1 MTRVGILP
9 TLVTM
14 ANGYC
19 GLLAIFKTHDGKFGS
34 AALFILI
41 AMIFDVLDGMV
52 ARKAGITSSFGAYL
66 DSLCDAISFGVAP
79 AFLVKAAVEASGYNV
94 YGPKLLTV
102 LTSIF
107 ALCALLRLARYN
119 VEHTVGEGTTT
130 EEGTTVE
137 SFAGMPTP
145 GAAGI
150 LASLVFLQGD
160 EHRLL
165 DYGFLHY
172 LLPVMCAVLGYLMVS
187 RVPYL
192 HASRL
197 LKRRRDFAYLFRVVV
212 VAVVLV
218 RFPHECTAV
227 AFLLYGFSGPVRLML
242 RRAPGPDEPP
252 EAEAP
257 DGP

>member
-1 MTRVGILP
+1 
-9 TLVTM
+9 
-14 ANGYC
+14 
-19 GLLAIFKTHDGKFGS
+19 AIFKTHDGKFGA

-52 ARKAGITSSFGAYL
+52 ARKAGITSRFGAYL

-79 AFLVKAAVEASGYNV
+79 AFLVKAAVEASGYNL
-94 YGPKLLTV
+94 YGAKLLTV

-107 ALCALLRLARYN
+107 ALCAFLRLARYN

-130 EEGTTVE
+130 EEGTAVE

-150 LASLVFLQGD
+150 AASLVFLQEEGGW
-160 EHRLL
+160 LV
-165 DYGFLHY
+165 DYGFLY
-172 LLPVMCAVLGYLMVS
+172 FLLPVISAVLGYLMVS

-197 LKRRRDFAYLFRVVV
+197 LKRRHDFAYLFRVVV

-227 AFLLYGFSGPVRLML
+227 AFLLYGFSGPVRLL
-242 RRAPGPDEPP
+242 LGRGPALAEP
-252 EAEAP
+252 AEADESETP
-257 DGP
+257 

>member
-1 MTRVGILP
+1 
-9 TLVTM
+9 
-14 ANGYC
+14 
-19 GLLAIFKTHDGKFGS
+19 
-34 AALFILI
+34 
-41 AMIFDVLDGMV
+41 MV
-52 ARKAGITSSFGAYL
+52 ARKAGITSRFGAYL

-79 AFLVKAAVEASGYNV
+79 AFLVKAAVEASGYNL
-94 YGPKLLTV
+94 YGPKLITI

-130 EEGTTVE
+130 EEGTSVD

-150 LASLVFLQGD
+150 LASLVFLRED
-160 EHRLL
+160 ESRIL
-165 DYGFLHY
+165 DYGFLY
-172 LLPVMCAVLGYLMVS
+172 FLLPVLCAVLGYLMVS

-197 LKRRRDFAYLFRVVV
+197 LKRRRDFADLFRVVV

-227 AFLLYGFSGPVRLML
+227 AFLLYGFSGPLRLL
-242 RRAPGPDEPP
+242 RGRKRGGPEEPP
-252 EAEAP
+252 DAEVSEGA
-257 DGP
+257 

>member
-19 GLLAIFKTHDGKFGS
+19 GLLAIFKTHDEKYGS

-52 ARKAGITSSFGAYL
+52 ARKAGITSRFGAYL

-79 AFLVKAAVEASGYNV
+79 AFLVKAAVEASGCNI
-94 YGPKLLTV
+94 YGPKVLTV

-107 ALCALLRLARYN
+107 ALGALLRLARYN

-130 EEGTTVE
+130 EEGTAVAT
-137 SFAGMPTP
+137 FAGMPTP

-150 LASLVFLQGD
+150 LASLVFLQED
-160 EHRLL
+160 ADRLL
-165 DYGFLHY
+165 DYGFLHW
-172 LLPVMCAVLGYLMVS
+172 LLPVICAVLGYLMVS
-187 RVPYL
+187 RIPYL

-227 AFLLYGFSGPVRLML
+227 AFLVYGFSGPVRVLL
-242 RRAPGPDEPP
+242 GRVPA
-252 EAEAP
+252 EAEP
-257 DGP
+257 EEDEEPEEP

>member
-19 GLLAIFKTHDGKFGS
+19 GLLAIFKTHDEKYGS
-34 AALFILI
+34 AALFILV

-52 ARKAGITSSFGAYL
+52 ARKAGITSRFGAYL

-79 AFLVKAAVEASGYNV
+79 AFLVKAAVEASGYHV
-94 YGPKLLTV
+94 YGPKVLTV

-119 VEHTVGEGTTT
+119 VEHTVGEGTST
-130 EEGTTVE
+130 EEGTAVAR
-137 SFAGMPTP
+137 FAGMPTP

-150 LASLVFLQGD
+150 VASLVFLQED

-165 DYGFLHY
+165 DYGFLYY
-172 LLPVMCAVLGYLMVS
+172 LLPVLCAVLGYLMVS

-227 AFLLYGFSGPVRLML
+227 AFLLYGFSGPVRLL
-242 RRAPGPDEPP
+242 LGRVPEPDEAEGP
-252 EAEAP
+252 ERP
-257 DGP
+257 DSL

>member
-19 GLLAIFKTHDGKFGS
+19 GLLAIFKTHDREFGT
-34 AALFILI
+34 AAFFILI

-79 AFLVKAAVEASGYNV
+79 AFLVKAVVEERGYDI
-94 YGPKLLTV
+94 YGPKVLTV

-119 VEHTVGEGTTT
+119 VEHAVGEDTTT
-130 EEGTTVE
+130 EEGTAVDT
-137 SFAGMPTP
+137 FAGMPTP

-150 LASLVFLQGD
+150 LASLVFLQSD
-160 EHRLL
+160 ESRVL
-165 DYGFLHY
+165 DYSFLYY
-172 LLPVMCAVLGYLMVS
+172 LLPVACAVLGYLMVS

-227 AFLLYGFSGPVRLML
+227 AFLLYGFSGPLRML
-242 RRAPGPDEPP
+242 LGRTPEPEEPP
-252 EAEAP
+252 DAEVSERP
-257 DGP
+257 

>member
-19 GLLAIFKTHDGKFGS
+19 GLLAIFKTHDEKYGS

-52 ARKAGITSSFGAYL
+52 ARKAGITSRFGAYL

-79 AFLVKAAVEASGYNV
+79 AFLVKAAVEASGYHV
-94 YGPKLLTV
+94 YGPRVLTV

-130 EEGTTVE
+130 EEGTAVVN
-137 SFAGMPTP
+137 FAGMPTP

-150 LASLVFLQGD
+150 LASLVFLQEDGGWL
-160 EHRLL
+160 E
-165 DYGFLHY
+165 DYGFLY
-172 LLPVMCAVLGYLMVS
+172 WLLPVVCAVLGYLMVS

-197 LKRRRDFAYLFRVVV
+197 LQRRRDFAYLFRVVV

-227 AFLLYGFSGPVRLML
+227 AFLLYGFSGPVRLL
-242 RRAPGPDEPP
+242 LGRGPGR
-252 EAEAP
+252 AEAAEEEEP
-257 DGP
+257 EGP

>member
-19 GLLAIFKTHDGKFGS
+19 GLLAIYKTHDGRFGS
-34 AALFILI
+34 AAFFILI

-52 ARKAGITSSFGAYL
+52 ARKAGITSRFGAYL

-79 AFLVKAAVEASGYNV
+79 AFLVKAAVEASRYDV
-94 YGPKLLTV
+94 FGPKVLTV

-130 EEGTTVE
+130 EEGTAVD

-150 LASLVFLQGD
+150 LASLVFLQEAGGWL
-160 EHRLL
+160 EN
-165 DYGFLHY
+165 YGLIYY
-172 LLPVMCAVLGYLMVS
+172 LLPVICAVLGYLMVS

-197 LKRRRDFAYLFRVVV
+197 LKRRRDFVYLFRVVV

-227 AFLLYGFSGPVRLML
+227 AFLLYGFSGPVRLL
-242 RRAPGPDEPP
+242 FGRKPDLAEAA
-252 EAEAP
+252 EAEESEAP
-257 DGP
+257 

>member
-1 MTRVGILP
+1 MMTRVGILP

-19 GLLAIFKTHDGKFGS
+19 GVLAIYKTHDGKFGS
-34 AALFILI
+34 AAFFILI

-52 ARKAGITSSFGAYL
+52 ARKAGITSRFGAYL

-79 AFLVKAAVEASGYNV
+79 AFLTKAAVEASGFNI
-94 YGPKLLTV
+94 YGPKVLTV

-130 EEGTTVE
+130 EESTAVE

-150 LASLVFLQGD
+150 VASLVFLQED
-160 EHRLL
+160 VDRVI
-165 DYGFLHY
+165 DYGFAY
-172 LLPVMCAVLGYLMVS
+172 WLLPVICAVLGYLMVS
-187 RVPYL
+187 RVPYV

-227 AFLLYGFSGPVRLML
+227 AFLLYGFSGPVRVLL
-242 RRAPGPDEPP
+242 GHGPVEEPP
-252 EAEAP
+252 E
-257 DGP
+257 GPEEP

>member
-19 GLLAIFKTHDGKFGS
+19 GLLAIFKTHDGKFAS
-34 AALFILI
+34 AALFILV

-52 ARKAGITSSFGAYL
+52 ARKAGITSRFGAYL

-79 AFLVKAAVEASGYNV
+79 AFLVKAAVEASGYDV
-94 YGPKLLTV
+94 YGPKVLTV

-130 EEGTTVE
+130 EEGTAVE

-145 GAAGI
+145 GAAGV
-150 LASLVFLQGD
+150 LAALVFLQGD
-160 EHRLL
+160 ENPLV
-165 DYGFLHY
+165 DYGFLY
-172 LLPVMCAVLGYLMVS
+172 WLLPVFCAVLGYLMVS
-187 RVPYL
+187 RVPYV

-212 VAVVLV
+212 IAVVLV

-227 AFLLYGFSGPVRLML
+227 AFLLYGFSGPVRML
-242 RRAPGPDEPP
+242 LGRGPVAEPP
-252 EAEAP
+252 DTEESETP
-257 DGP
+257 